1 MQFLTTSFMDLKNQD
16 NIKRKNNKK
25 TSVFRKVVRVV
36 TELISEANI
45 WFNRLVGFWL
55 RCGLLE
61 ADGLIAELD
70 SVQTRKDTDGGSG
83 GDEEPGSCSS
93 RPSISETSW
102 ADAQKPSVPN
112 EFTSTLTSIRQ
123 QFPFGNDT
131 DKIISTE
138 KQGTLEEPRH
148 DKCLLRA
155 DCPVQAIEV
164 TGCEPTTDTK
174 MEPLMISA
182 ASSSSS
188 VSGQTRLPTSLL
200 FELPDSRRGSTTPS
214 DQLPAISK
222 AQMKE
227 FEEAFNLFDKD
238 RDGSITKEELGRVMR
253 GLGQFA
259 RTEELRT
266 MLEEID
272 TDGDGNVS
280 LVEFVKIVS
289 DIGNASAAQQTD
301 LTQEQQE
308 EQELRD
314 AFRVFDKHNR
324 GYITASDLRAVLQCL
339 GEDLSEEE
347 IEDMIKEVDEDG
359 DGRIDFCEFARSL
372 VNPVSDNEDEDEQD
386 DEEPPLSPLPA
397 GIPTQIPTSLPA
409 SVLTTIS
416 TLPAP
421 SSAQIPLS
429 LPAPVPTTLSTS
441 LPAPIATPIP
451 TTLAT
456 CPLTEN
462 SMAKYK

>member
-1 MQFLTTSFMDLKNQD
+1 M
-16 NIKRKNNKK
+16 
-25 TSVFRKVVRVV
+25 
-36 TELISEANI
+36 
-45 WFNRLVGFWL
+45 
-55 RCGLLE
+55 
-61 ADGLIAELD
+61 
-70 SVQTRKDTDGGSG
+70 TRKDTDGGSG